1 MAKIKIQVG
10 NETFDATLDEKLAP
24 NTVRKILAAPP
35 IEGKAGL
42 WGEEIYFRIPVDTEL
57 ENGVETVK
65 VGDLGYWPDGS
76 AFCIFFGKTPMTKSL
91 DAVKPYSA
99 VNPIGRIENTEAL
112 KRHHGGEKVSI
123 FTGKR

>member
-1 MAKIKIQVG
+1 MAKVKIQVG
-10 NETFDATLDEKLAP
+10 NETFDATLDENLAP
-24 NTVRKILAAPP
+24 NTVKKILAALP

-42 WGEEIYFRIPVDTEL
+42 WGEEIYFRIPVDAEP

-99 VNPIGRIENTEAL
+99 VNPLGRIENPEAL
-112 KRHHGGEKVSI
+112 KKHKTGETVWI
-123 FTGKR
+123 LRG